1 MTRQTKITIETDSLL
16 FLRGRNSIRAQCPLC
31 CGESEMVALENL
43 QVVSNLDRPS
53 LEEWINSGDLHR
65 LENDDGSA
73 LICLNSLLALVR
85 NTQTR

>member
-1 MTRQTKITIETDSLL
+1 MSRQTKITIETDSLL

-31 CGESEMVALENL
+31 RGESEMVALENL

-65 LENDDGSA
+65 LKSGDGCT

-85 NTQTR
+85 NTQTG

>member
-16 FLRGRNSIRAQCPLC
+16 FLRGRNCIRAQCPLC
-31 CGESEMVALENL
+31 RGESEMVALENL

-53 LEEWINSGDLHR
+53 LEEWINSSDLHR
-65 LENDDGSA
+65 LKSGDGST

-85 NTQTR
+85 NTQTG